1 VDLQILRRRGGKED
15 ESCCMLASLAHKR
28 VTVSEAVGRN
38 QYLLRSWEEPR
49 ETFLGFLG
57 RSRETSNLEKRKKE
71 VGGTKL
77 SSSSLFRILALETN
91 TLSLSLKL

>member
-1 VDLQILRRRGGKED
+1 MKAAACLL
-15 ESCCMLASLAHKR
+15 LWHKR

-57 RSRETSNLEKRKKE
+57 RSRETRKEKKGSRRNKAFFFF
-71 VGGTKL
+71 
-77 SSSSLFRILALETN
+77 SL
-91 TLSLSLKL
+91 